1 MKAVNEMKKNKI
13 LSLIYQFAS
22 PVALIV
28 LGAVLLLFPDSA
40 SVLVAKVLGWAMV
53 IAGVVFAVS
62 AITTPGTTAGKVLC
76 AVVCLAVGVFFLA
89 NGSLLTGL
97 ILTLVIVALLC
108 VALSI
113 SIRAASKGRLARS
126 WLVLKEVSNA
136 PESQA
141 NDLSYYVGKVGVA
154 KTILRPAG
162 VGEFEGV
169 RLNILTDGEF
179 VGENEKIVV
188 ARVEGNRIFV
198 RRPEEK

>member
-1 MKAVNEMKKNKI
+1 M
-13 LSLIYQFAS
+13 LQLLDST
-22 PVALIV
+22 VALSNLV
-28 LGAVLLLFPDSA
+28 WV
-40 SVLVAKVLGWAMV
+40 VLVIIGFCLVVLEMYIPGF
-53 IAGVVFAVS
+53 GVS
-62 AITTPGTTAGKVLC
+62 GISGL
-76 AVVCLAVGVFFLA
+76 VCLAVGVFFLA